1 MIWAELAV
9 VLAAIYLGS
18 RFGGI
23 GLGLMGMVG
32 VSALVFGFGLPP
44 GGPPGSVIAIIVAV
58 VTAAAAM
65 QASGGMEYLVIVAG
79 RLLRARPQWI
89 TFVAPLVA
97 YLFTFCAGTGHVAY
111 SILPV
116 IAETARKAG
125 VRPERPMSI
134 SVIASQTAIT
144 ASPIAAA
151 TAALIALLEP
161 QGIGLKEILLI
172 AVPATLL
179 GVLAGA
185 ISVMKMGKELADDP
199 EALARAAASD
209 AAGAEGGAAAARK
222 ALEGVALAR
231 ASRSVLIFLLAAG
244 AIVLFGMFK
253 QLRPVFPSSKD
264 PESFDLVEMGVII
277 QLVMYSAA
285 AAIFAFC
292 GAKADTTVRTPV
304 MTAGLVAVISIV
316 GLGWLGTCFYGG
328 NKAEINAA
336 LADTVK
342 AHPWVFSV
350 ALFGLSVILFS
361 QASTITTL
369 MPVGIAMGLPA
380 STLIACFPAVNGYFF
395 LPTYATSI
403 AAANFDRTGTTTLGT
418 WVLNHSFM
426 RPGLVTTV
434 VALVAGFL
442 IAGVVL

>member
-1 MIWAELAV
+1 MLWVQLGV
-9 VLAAIYLGS
+9 VLAAIWLGS
-18 RFGGI
+18 RYGGI

-58 VTAAAAM
+58 VSAAAAM
-65 QASGGMEYLVIVAG
+65 QASGGMDYLVEVAG

-134 SVIASQTAIT
+134 SVIASQIAIT

-151 TAALIALLEP
+151 TVALIALLDP
-161 QGIGLKEILLI
+161 KGIGLKEILLI
-172 AVPATLL
+172 SVPATLL

-185 ISVMKMGKELADDP
+185 VSVFRRGKDLADDP

-209 AAGAEGGAAAARK
+209 AAGAEGGAVAAK
-222 ALEGVALAR
+222 ALEGPAR
-231 ASRSVLIFLLAAG
+231 ARAARSVLVFLLAAG

-253 QLRPVFPSSKD
+253 ELRPVFPSSKD
-264 PESFDLVEMGVII
+264 PESFDLVEMGVLI
-277 QLVMYSAA
+277 QAVMYSAA
-285 AAIFAFC
+285 AAMFAFC
-292 GAKADTTVRTPV
+292 GAKADATVRTPV

-316 GLGWLGTCFYGG
+316 GLGWLGTCFYNG
-328 NKAEINAA
+328 NRAEINAA

-361 QASTITTL
+361 QASTVTTL

-380 STLIACFPAVNGYFF
+380 STLIASFPAVNGYFF

-403 AAANFDRTGTTTLGT
+403 AAANFDRTGTTHLGKY
-418 WVLNHSFM
+418 VLDHSFM
-426 RPGLVTTV
+426 RPGLVATV
-434 VALVAGFL
+434 VSLVAGFL